1 MGYWIEYRKP
11 VNAGTGGNREDLASG
26 SAARFQGSS
35 LALPER
41 RSRIWLARPT
51 PSWIKPDHL
60 TLLALGAQFLWRR
73 LRTLVGIDMR
83 CF

>member
-11 VNAGTGGNREDLASG
+11 VNAGTGGNREDLVSG
-26 SAARFQGSS
+26 SAVRFQSS
-35 LALPER
+35 LLALPEQRPLIWFAR
-41 RSRIWLARPT
+41 RT

-60 TLLALGAQFLWRR
+60 TLIALGAQSLWRR